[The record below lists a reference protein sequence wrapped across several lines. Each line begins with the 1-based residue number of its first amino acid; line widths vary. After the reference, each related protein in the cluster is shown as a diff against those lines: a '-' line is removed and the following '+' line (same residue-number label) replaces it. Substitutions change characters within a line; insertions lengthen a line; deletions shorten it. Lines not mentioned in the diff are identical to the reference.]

1 MWKESEFLSQLTGEH
16 NMKIQNGELILDP
29 GERSIR
35 PEIFSRVDGHPTP
48 HLLARQCK
56 ECGDISFPPFRY
68 CLKCNSKEETVER
81 VLSNEGVLA
90 SYTIARQVMPGFNP
104 DYILANVRMKDDPSL
119 VVVAQLTDV
128 KPEDVAID
136 MELTMVPK
144 IIKMLMNGE
153 KVVSYCFRPKDPA
166 KVTPGEGGQ
175 TE

>member
-1 MWKESEFLSQLTGEH
+1 
-16 NMKIQNGELILDP
+16 MKILNGELILDP
-29 GERSIR
+29 GERTIR
-35 PEIFSRVDGHPTP
+35 PDIFVKVEGDVTP
-48 HLLARQCK
+48 HLMARQCRD
-56 ECGDISFPPFRY
+56 CGDVSFPPFRY
-68 CLKCNSKEETVER
+68 CLKCNGETQTAEK
-81 VLSNEGVLA
+81 VLSNDGILA

-119 VVVAQLTDV
+119 VLVAQLTDIKV
-128 KPEDVAID
+128 DDVEID

-166 KVTPGEGGQ
+166 KVSRGEGGQ

>member
-1 MWKESEFLSQLTGEH
+1 
-16 NMKIQNGELILDP
+16 MKVLNGELILDP
-29 GERSIR
+29 GERTIR
-35 PEIFSRVDGHPTP
+35 PGIFAKVDGDVTP
-48 HLLARQCK
+48 HLLARQCRD
-56 ECGDISFPPFRY
+56 CGDVSFPPFRY
-68 CLKCNSKEETVER
+68 CLKCNGEKETVEK
-81 VLSNEGVLA
+81 VLSNDGVLA

-119 VVVAQLTDV
+119 VLVAQLTDV
-128 KPEDVAID
+128 KAEDVEID

-166 KVTPGEGGQ
+166 KVSLGEGGQ

>member
-1 MWKESEFLSQLTGEH
+1 
-16 NMKIQNGELILDP
+16 MKIEYGELILES
-29 GERSIR
+29 GERTIR
-35 PEIFSRVDGHPTP
+35 PDIITKVEGDGAP
-48 HLLARQCK
+48 HLLARQCQD
-56 ECGDISFPPFRY
+56 CGDISFPPFRY
-68 CLKCNSKEETVER
+68 CLKCTGEKETVEK
-81 VLSNEGVLA
+81 VLSNDGILA

-104 DYILANVRMKDDPSL
+104 DYILANVRLKDDPSL
-119 VVVAQLTDV
+119 VLVAQLTDV
-128 KPEDVAID
+128 KPEDVEID

>member
-1 MWKESEFLSQLTGEH
+1 
-16 NMKIQNGELILDP
+16 MKIQYGELILDQ
-29 GERSIR
+29 GERTIR
-35 PEIFSRVDGHPTP
+35 PDIFCKVEGEPIP
-48 HLLARQCK
+48 HLLARQCT

-68 CLKCNSKEETVER
+68 CLKCNSKGETVEK
-81 VLSNEGVLA
+81 VMSNEGVLA

-104 DYILANVRMKDDPSL
+104 DYILANVRMKDDPTL
-119 VVVAQLTDV
+119 VLVAQLTDI
-128 KPEDVAID
+128 KTEDVEID

-166 KVTPGEGGQ
+166 KVTPGAGGQ

>member
-1 MWKESEFLSQLTGEH
+1 
-16 NMKIQNGELILDP
+16 MKIQNGELILDN
-29 GERSIR
+29 GERTVR
-35 PEIFSRVDGHPTP
+35 PDIFSRVDGHPTP
-48 HLLARQCK
+48 HLLARQCR

-68 CLKCNSKEETVER
+68 CLKCNGKEETVEK

-119 VVVAQLTDV
+119 VLVAQLTDV
-128 KPEDVAID
+128 ETEDVAID

-166 KVTPGEGGQ
+166 KVTPGAGGQ